1 MSPSGNVLKR
11 VCEEK
16 LGGIVLKSEQE
27 EAVLSLLSG
36 KDVFAVLPTGF
47 GKSLIYQSFVFARE
61 ILDGHSP
68 SIIVVIPLRSIV
80 QEQLTSN
87 EFELKAVELIL
98 QDDVLKSVQEGAVDV
113 ATLLRRMC

>member
-1 MSPSGNVLKR
+1 MLVPSGIIIRSFSRKDWFTSKIVDRGNVLKR

-16 LGGIVLKSEQE
+16 LGGIVLKSEQK

-61 ILDGHSP
+61 ILDGLSP

-80 QEQLTSN
+80 QE
-87 EFELKAVELIL
+87 
-98 QDDVLKSVQEGAVDV
+98 
-113 ATLLRRMC
+113 